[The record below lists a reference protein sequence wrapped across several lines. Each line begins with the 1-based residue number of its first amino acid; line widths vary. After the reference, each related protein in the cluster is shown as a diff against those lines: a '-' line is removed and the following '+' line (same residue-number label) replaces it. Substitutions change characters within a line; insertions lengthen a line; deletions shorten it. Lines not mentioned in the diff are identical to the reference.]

1 MTNRRKFI
9 EMTSTALLAAPF
21 ISNADAIASD
31 FLLNGDQESTE
42 EKNELIKAMTDYL
55 TQQLENDRATANI
68 EIPYI
73 MDIGFNWHPPV
84 IEIAKLDRIVAY
96 AFGNRPNSS
105 SGNTPANGGVQV
117 ALPDPGPTN
126 EMLADTV
133 YAVYQQNPVKVYA
146 QWEIAR
152 FLKSKYNLANV
163 TSIEPIIN
171 PNGSVT
177 YLSTDGV
184 AAAVVQLEGG
194 NAANM
199 GIVGVVG
206 FRDHVKRCVLT
217 SQGRGMNAYAPA
229 GIPMPGVYDTLSGQ
243 AWTRRREIYLIH
255 DMLAQMA
262 VASAKA
268 NAAAYPHG

>member
-9 EMTSTALLAAPF
+9 EMTSTALLAAPL
-21 ISNADAIASD
+21 ITHAKESD
-31 FLLNGDQESTE
+31 YGFDSDQGSTE
-42 EKNELIKAMTDYL
+42 ENKELIKAMTDYL
-55 TQQLENDRATANI
+55 TQQLENDRATANV
-68 EIPYI
+68 EISHI
-73 MDIGFNWHPPV
+73 MDVGFNWQPPV
-84 IEIAKLDRIVAY
+84 IEIGQLDRIVAY
-96 AFGNRPNSS
+96 SFGNRPNSS

-133 YAVYQQNPVKVYA
+133 YAVYRQNPVKVYA

-152 FLKSKYNLANV
+152 FLKSKYNLSNL

-171 PNGSVT
+171 PDGSVT

-184 AAAVVQLEGG
+184 AAAVVKLEGG

-206 FRDHVKRCVLT
+206 FRDHVKRCVVT
-217 SQGRGMNAYAPA
+217 SRGRGMNAYAPA
-229 GIPMPGVYDTLSGQ
+229 GIPMPGVYDLLSGQ
-243 AWTRRREIYLIH
+243 AWTRRRDIYLIH

-262 VASAKA
+262 VVSAKA
-268 NAAAYPHG
+268 NAAAYPNG